1 VLTELLLFLRQNTI
15 DMADNYLEKKMEEY
29 RSGVLSRPYAR
40 RVSLTGSRPGTVS
53 FKIDPL
59 RVLVTDASDD
69 VGRAVV
75 TRLREAGCRVAF
87 ACADDKAGRALS
99 QATGSRFYPE
109 SAARDA
115 VADLKKAWGG
125 IDVLLIFGQPMSAG
139 EICSGLS
146 RVIVVGGDP
155 VLPDLAGCGGPSV
168 NAISTVRLTA
178 DNVAHLCLLLCLDDS
193 AFIDGKVFD

>member
-1 VLTELLLFLRQNTI
+1 
-15 DMADNYLEKKMEEY
+15 MADNYLEKKMEEY

-99 QATGSRFYPE
+99 HH
-109 SAARDA
+109 
-115 VADLKKAWGG
+115 
-125 IDVLLIFGQPMSAG
+125 LIFFYINYLRCRHIIRKDGIRKPG
-139 EICSGLS
+139 E
-146 RVIVVGGDP
+146 
-155 VLPDLAGCGGPSV
+155 
-168 NAISTVRLTA
+168 
-178 DNVAHLCLLLCLDDS
+178 LLRGIAYIELIRRSPL
-193 AFIDGKVFD
+193 